1 MSCEYSKLLYSIQIV
16 VLDNLV
22 VTINIKE
29 TDGVL

>member
-1 MSCEYSKLLYSIQIV
+1 MSCEYNKLLYLTQIA

>member
-1 MSCEYSKLLYSIQIV
+1 MSCEYSKLLYSTQIV